1 MGQENLFD
9 LFGITQEDFEKKANT
24 RNKEKKETGSKNK
37 PGKGKSKKMY
47 SLPAAIYGCGYG
59 FTVSDGEE
67 TQASYDR
74 LQELIR
80 GHLLGLDSFSFSL
93 KETEDKEL
101 VILQSL
107 REDDEKD
114 KVIEEATICYGDTEL
129 LFHGGTLAD
138 AKKAWCEEHSEF
150 DGCQMA
156 YHEEKLVLIPFF
168 ESNTAAGK
176 LYDTPIQIGIMQH
189 VLLIEEEER
198 HVSLETLKERYFE
211 AYPFYKGCSFFFSEG
226 KNLLIPVMEGPG
238 EQKKSDKIS
247 LPVTV
252 RTALTELKFNSE
264 DFEGKSSVS
273 LEEIRMKLEQT
284 FPEYSKERTTM
295 EYDERHFIIPI
306 LKGSTKGVE
315 IFTRGNKYALYM
327 VEGCDGETYRI
338 EKTPI
343 GEFAVC
349 VSKPNA
355 KPEFHF
361 ALPKIPRSI
370 LKEVMRFF
378 MENKEHEAACQL
390 FYTREDGYSIYY
402 PKQKS
407 TVASVFFERDYALEC
422 SKTLV
427 MDMHSHGRLRAFFSG
442 QDDRDEKGTRLFLV
456 AGNLHEEP
464 QIRVRAGIIGRFVDI
479 FCSDVFS

>member
-9 LFGITQEDFEKKANT
+9 LFGITQEDFEKKANA
-24 RNKEKKETGSKNK
+24 RNKEKKETGTKNK
-37 PGKGKSKKMY
+37 PGKGKNKKLY

-59 FTVSDGEE
+59 FTASDGEKTE
-67 TQASYDR
+67 ASYDR
-74 LQELIR
+74 LQELLR
-80 GHLLGLDSFSFSL
+80 GHFLGLNTFPFSL
-93 KETEDKEL
+93 KETENKEL
-101 VILQSL
+101 VIMQSL
-107 REDDEKD
+107 REEDEKD
-114 KVIEEATICYGDTEL
+114 KVIEEAAICYGDTEL
-129 LFHGGTLAD
+129 LFHGGTIAD
-138 AKKAWCEEHSEF
+138 AKKAWCEEYPEF

-156 YHEEKLVLIPFF
+156 YHEEKQVMIPFF
-168 ESNTAAGK
+168 ENNTASGK

-189 VLLIEEEER
+189 ILLIEEEER
-198 HVSLETLKERYFE
+198 NVSLETLKERYFE
-211 AYPFYKGCSFFFSEG
+211 AYPFYKGCSFYFSEE
-226 KNLLIPVMEGPG
+226 KNLLIPVMKGPG

-252 RTALTELKFNSE
+252 RTALTELKFSMG

-315 IFTRGNKYALYM
+315 ISVRSNKYALYM
-327 VEGCDGETYRI
+327 VEGCDGKTHRI

-349 VSKPNA
+349 VSEPNA

-370 LKEVMRFF
+370 LKEVMHFF
-378 MENKEHEAACQL
+378 MENKEHEVACQL
-390 FYTREDGYSIYY
+390 FYTSEDGYSIYY
-402 PKQKS
+402 PKQKY
-407 TVASVFFERDYALEC
+407 TLASVSFERNYALEC

-427 MDMHSHGRLRAFFSG
+427 MDMHSHGRLRAFFSE

-479 FCSDVFS
+479 FCSDIFA